1 MSCPYILAKLPPN
14 AADMDIFYIRP
25 HQKGVAKVWYAS
37 VPIGKNILSKML
49 KTMCSEA
56 GIEGNKSNHS
66 LRAYAA
72 TELFQAGISE
82 KVIQDQTGHRSLDG
96 LKSMSAYENGRR
108 SLQSSTCSSTK
119 CEGTQFYCYH

>member
-14 AADMDIFYIRP
+14 AADMDIFDLRP
-25 HQKGVAKVWYAS
+25 HQKSVAKVWYAI

-56 GIEGNKSNHS
+56 GIEGSKSNHS
-66 LRAYAA
+66 YAA

-82 KVIQDQTGHRSLDG
+82 KVIQDRTGHW
-96 LKSMSAYENGRR
+96 MA
-108 SLQSSTCSSTK
+108 
-119 CEGTQFYCYH
+119 